1 MRPLP
6 KLEGMTEQVLW
17 GLYENMLRLRRI
29 EERLMVEY
37 RVANEMKCPVHFII
51 GQEAVSSALKM
62 LLRPQDHMFAHH
74 RSHGYYF
81 AKGAPLKELVAELF
95 GKSTGANGGLA
106 GSQEI
111 SHPPSRFHSGAI
123 LTGAS
128 SIAAGVATAI
138 QMSGTSDIA
147 VAGFG
152 EAATEEGA
160 FWEAVTYA
168 AAKKL
173 PLVYVCENNLYSMY
187 SLQLERQAR
196 DNIAERVSTFGMHS
210 EAHFGNDVTLA
221 YQTLQRA
228 FERAR
233 VGGGPVFLEF
243 YTYRWTAHVGP
254 ESDDFVDYRM
264 KGAADFWKSHCPVH
278 LMETAMEKSG
288 CLKPGKKKV
297 FLDEVDREIDEA
309 LAYAKSSPFPA
320 PDSYLAKNMSAE
332 PPLAADLL
340 PEGSLESFD
349 GYQPDAILAPY

>member
-1 MRPLP
+1 
-6 KLEGMTEQVLW
+6 MTEQVLW

-210 EAHFGNDVTLA
+210 EAHFGNDVALA

-233 VGGGPVFLEF
+233 IGGGPVFLEF

-288 CLKPGKKKV
+288 CLKPEKKRSFWMRSIVK
-297 FLDEVDREIDEA
+297 LTKLWLMQNQA
-309 LAYAKSSPFPA
+309 PFPH
-320 PDSYLAKNMSAE
+320 LIRIWLKTC
-332 PPLAADLL
+332 PPNPRLL
-340 PEGSLESFD
+340 PTCSLREVWKVSTVTNPMPSWLPIR
-349 GYQPDAILAPY
+349 GHSGCCL